1 MPNTRSYAAR
11 KRLMEMESERLA
23 SNSNSPTTSRPSK
36 FKKRK
41 RYKYHI
47 EENPKIIEAQQK
59 LKEIKPDEILLP
71 SINNIEL
78 NLNKQQN
85 LNSSLSQEN
94 IAKQICISTNKKQVL
109 YRQPS
114 FQQKC
119 FFPNN
124 QPRPLNSQLFQPP
137 PLSNCQNMHGNNS
150 NNSGRPPMKRPHLMH
165 QPRHHLQ
172 HQQQHRGVGQVQHRL
187 PHPKQIPPGP
197 SIPQQQPQQ
206 QIPPGNKQAIF
217 PQCANDVLVHVG
229 DFVKQHG
236 QFPNKSWNRV
246 KIKELQNLLDQDL
259 FCLSTDLRSSRL
271 NPLQNF
277 KLLGI
282 VCNYFDK
289 EVSKEAD
296 PKLRYLHFDIIFC
309 GREGEPLLH
318 EARVQFLIKICSL
331 AAQFPVYGLFDHVG
345 QWLGKVTS
353 DELKRSYAD
362 QIVSELVEGFIFGP
376 EKYNLYE
383 HLLPIVNYSFE
394 FCANFIV
401 FAISKETLGPVM
413 ALIIGEWLCHRV
425 DQFLRYLSF
434 CTHLSLPFCG
444 QKFDLLVRYVCSP
457 VASKEN
463 DDNHY
468 RLHYILIKIITAWR
482 YGFTPTQQQKRPQ
495 LPTPN
500 NSQQTFQQPIVNCL
514 PEIFQSIDSLSI
526 IAQSRI
532 LELIVNSARAN
543 FFSSMEPFRNKISS
557 LNSGEFFT
565 NHGTLW
571 HSLEVLA
578 RARKGEN

>member
-1 MPNTRSYAAR
+1 MPSRNYALR
-11 KRLMEMESERLA
+11 KRLLEKEEERL
-23 SNSNSPTTSRPSK
+23 SSNSPSTSKPPK

-41 RYKYHI
+41 KYKYHV
-47 EENPKIIEAQQK
+47 EEKPKECEQSK
-59 LKEIKPDEILLP
+59 LQEIKIGEVLLP
-71 SINNIEL
+71 PINPFIEL
-78 NLNKQQN
+78 HIKQQQQQ
-85 LNSSLSQEN
+85 SSSFDSE
-94 IAKQICISTNKKQVL
+94 IVAKQICNSTNKTNL
-109 YRQPS
+109 YSQPS
-114 FQQKC
+114 FQQKV
-119 FFPNN
+119 FFPEN

-137 PLSNCQNMHGNNS
+137 QPLNCQIMHGNNS
-150 NNSGRPPMKRPHLMH
+150 NGGRPPMKRPHLMH

-172 HQQQHRGVGQVQHRL
+172 HSQQIRGVGQVSHRL
-187 PHPKQIPPGP
+187 PHPKQVPPGSGP
-197 SIPQQQPQQ
+197 IPQQQQGQ
-206 QIPPGNKQAIF
+206 QIPPGNKPTHQGAIF

-271 NPLQNF
+271 NPLQHF

-289 EVSKEAD
+289 EVSKEVD

-331 AAQFPVYGLFDHVG
+331 AAQFPVYGLFDHVA

-383 HLLPIVNYSFE
+383 HLLPIVEHSFE

-401 FAISKETLGPVM
+401 FSITKETLGPIM
-413 ALIIGEWLCHRV
+413 ALIIGEWLCTRV
-425 DQFLRYLSF
+425 EQFLRYLSF
-434 CTHLSLPFCG
+434 CTHLSVPFCG
-444 QKFDLLVRYVCSP
+444 Q
-457 VASKEN
+457 
-463 DDNHY
+463 
-468 RLHYILIKIITAWR
+468 
-482 YGFTPTQQQKRPQ
+482 
-495 LPTPN
+495 
-500 NSQQTFQQPIVNCL
+500 
-514 PEIFQSIDSLSI
+514 
-526 IAQSRI
+526 
-532 LELIVNSARAN
+532 
-543 FFSSMEPFRNKISS
+543 
-557 LNSGEFFT
+557 
-565 NHGTLW
+565 
-571 HSLEVLA
+571 
-578 RARKGEN
+578 